1 MLGAGCAR
9 HPKTGDVVRDRNV
22 PLPAWR
28 WLRPQPKWHGPR
40 VFAMDLAKDPVRQGS
55 LARSTTKK
63 FARRADIFSDSSPAL
78 ALRFARHHK
87 HRGVVRDRKDRKDR
101 NVSRWSPIIPMS
113 DPLSASGFSR
123 IIKFARRAN
132 IFSVSST
139 KRERVDPE
147 ERHSSTGRAA
157 EPVAPCYLHGARPT
171 LSPSHP

>member
-40 VFAMDLAKDPVRQGS
+40 VFAVDLAKDPVRQGS

-87 HRGVVRDRKDRKDR
+87 HRGVVRDRKDR
-101 NVSRWSPIIPMS
+101 NVSRWSPIIPIRPIFSDPSNIPMS
-113 DPLSASGFSR
+113 DPLSACGFSR
-123 IIKFARRAN
+123 ITKFARRAN
-132 IFSVSST
+132 ILAGSST
-139 KRERVDPE
+139 KPERVD
-147 ERHSSTGRAA
+147 
-157 EPVAPCYLHGARPT
+157 RP
-171 LSPSHP
+171 